1 MNIIGIIKKEEKAM
15 KHLIVYSHPNPKSF
29 CHAILETAK
38 EALAAKKHDIVVRD
52 LYALGFD
59 PVLKAADLAAT
70 QEGKMPADIKAEQD
84 HIAWSDIMTVIHP
97 VWWTGLPAMMKGYI
111 DRVFSY
117 GFAYSSDDKGIVKL
131 LTDKKAII
139 LNTQGTPEKVYE
151 KSGMFD
157 AMRKTSDT
165 GIYEFC
171 GVKVLSHQ
179 FFGAVPYVDDAAR
192 KGYLDK
198 VRQIVGQY

>member
-1 MNIIGIIKKEEKAM
+1 M
-15 KHLIVYSHPNPKSF
+15 
-29 CHAILETAK
+29 
-38 EALAAKKHDIVVRD
+38 
-52 LYALGFD
+52 
-59 PVLKAADLAAT
+59 
-70 QEGKMPADIKAEQD
+70 QEGKTPADIKAEQD

-131 LTDKKAII
+131 LTDKKAVI

-171 GVKVLSHQ
+171 GVKVLAHQ

-192 KGYLDK
+192 KGYLEK